1 MTIPKDFKLSQLV
14 PKVRERLLNDP
25 SFYSANI
32 YRFYPN
38 EALDYKTFIS
48 ICGEADRSTEE
59 VYSFDD
65 VVDYLNRYLKIT
77 GEVDLGELNRK
88 TGLLNCF
95 SSEEIKKST
104 YYKSYPLRLS
114 SSIVDELD
122 RCGGAIELSTLYLGG
137 SQGLEVFIKFD
148 KPHTIDKKNIRVDGL
163 EYQNLIRRKIAP
175 YIRLRSNLESDL
187 HELLDGKPV
196 HPVPYAVLRYVREHG
211 ELPLK
216 IGKDQTAENE
226 MWATITSVYESS
238 KSDENIVYFEDSRFV
253 KRDLWKAYQ
262 ETYAIKVLNFI
273 LRKSHESLES
283 ST

>member
-1 MTIPKDFKLSQLV
+1 MNIPKDFKLSQLV

-25 SFYSANI
+25 SFHFADI
-32 YRFYPN
+32 YRFYPSV
-38 EALDYKTFIS
+38 ALDYKTFIS

-59 VYSFDD
+59 VCSFDD
-65 VVDYLNRYLKIT
+65 VVDYLNRYFEII
-77 GEVDLGELNRK
+77 GQVDLGELNRK
-88 TGLLNCF
+88 TGVWDCF
-95 SSEEIKKST
+95 SSKERRKST
-104 YYKSYPLRLS
+104 YYKSNPLRLS

-122 RCGGAIELSTLYLGG
+122 RCGGEIELSTFYLGG

-163 EYQNLIRRKIAP
+163 EYQNLIKSKIAP
-175 YIRLRSNLESDL
+175 YLRLRSNLESDL
-187 HELLDGKPV
+187 HELLDGKQV

-216 IGKDQTAENE
+216 IGKDQTAESE
-226 MWATITSVYESS
+226 MWATITSVYEVS

-253 KRDLWKAYQ
+253 KHDLWKAYQ

-273 LRKSHESLES
+273 LRRSNE
-283 ST
+283 